1 MPVLIE
7 NVKKHNASRLVPET
21 KHHDHVGD
29 SSDGRLRPP
38 DPVLGGTVR
47 SMHKDTAVL
56 GLPGELS
63 RDNSRQAVPGGRW
76 EPDDTAV
83 RDPQSF
89 CGQPGFDTRGPHQ
102 FRNIPGI
109 PTRRPIPVQRI
120 RRWCVCV
127 SVQSSGSV
135 VALESYVSFWYT
147 IGACRSVPNE
157 FCMRSLVSL
166 PMVSVMYFQCRI
178 VRYLLDTID

>member
-29 SSDGRLRPP
+29 SRDGRLRPP

-127 SVQSSGSV
+127 CVCRCKAVVRLLHWNHKFRFGIQSGLV
-135 VALESYVSFWYT
+135 VLYRTSFGCFRW
-147 IGACRSVPNE
+147 CLSPW
-157 FCMRSLVSL
+157 S
-166 PMVSVMYFQCRI
+166 P
-178 VRYLLDTID
+178 